1 MMNYSRMTDERLTTI
16 ARTAG
21 ELLNALTELPDD
33 EEAKCFIEV
42 VSDLLNDAI
51 LEIEV
56 RWGVDGH
63 DDPGAVAVDAPE
75 ETETFLTLGQ
85 CKICHQWTISGEIC
99 AECRDASVGI

>member
-56 RWGVDGH
+56 RWGVD
-63 DDPGAVAVDAPE
+63 APE

-99 AECRDASVGI
+99 AECRDTSVGI